1 MAGTSGSKHERF
13 ALAALASAALHALLI
28 SGAWIAL
35 PQSPRVEPALE
46 ARLVAAPAV
55 PKAAAPSA
63 PRPRKPAQTQA
74 LAPAAAAPVPS
85 VTATHEPSALPPA
98 AEAAAA
104 PDTVASAPEVEHS
117 PPRAPGPEP
126 APASARNLPKKGQIT
141 YQLTFGADRWS
152 VGRAVQS
159 WELGA
164 EHYVLATEGETTGAV
179 ELFRPQ
185 RLRSLSRGKITRQGL
200 KPASFLTSRTRRG
213 QTQAAQASFDWEAGS
228 LSYGSAANRTSA
240 ALPAGAQDLM
250 SFIYQLAIAP
260 PAPGSYRL
268 PITTGTRFETYDI
281 DVLAEESIETPLGV
295 VRALPV
301 KQQRRAGAE
310 SIEVWL
316 AAEFRYLPVKIR
328 LLDRE
333 GNPTLEQVAAEIRI
347 SED

>member
-1 MAGTSGSKHERF
+1 
-13 ALAALASAALHALLI
+13 LLI

-35 PQSPRVEPALE
+35 PRLPAPQPPLE
-46 ARLVAAPAV
+46 ARLLPPPVSTAPALPASRPRQTVQPKAHEPVAAAPA
-55 PKAAAPSA
+55 PSTWAA
-63 PRPRKPAQTQA
+63 Q
-74 LAPAAAAPVPS
+74 
-85 VTATHEPSALPPA
+85 EPSALPADAQPA
-98 AEAAAA
+98 TGPGTPAVAAA
-104 PDTVASAPEVEHS
+104 PEIDHAPT
-117 PPRAPGPEP
+117 RAPEP
-126 APASARNLPKKGQIT
+126 APVRNLPKKGQIT

-164 EHYVLATEGETTGAV
+164 EDYVLATEGETTGAV

-213 QTQAAQASFDWEAGS
+213 QTQAAQASFDWESGS

-250 SFIYQLAIAP
+250 SFVYQLAIAP

-281 DVLAEESIETPLGV
+281 EVLAEESIETPLGV

-310 SIEVWL
+310 SIEIWL
-316 AAEFRYLPVKIR
+316 AAEYRYLPVKIR
-328 LLDRE
+328 LFDRE
-333 GNPTLEQVAAEIRI
+333 GNPTLEQVASEIRI
-347 SED
+347 SEE